1 MSEKLLIIEDDID
14 INEMLASYLKME
26 GFHVDSAKDGKE
38 GLELFKKTSY
48 DLVVLDLMLP
58 IINGME
64 VLKHIREISELPI
77 LILSA
82 KDKDIDK
89 AIGLGNG
96 ADDYIAKPFSM
107 IEIVARIKANL
118 RRANKYSKPGK
129 ADNVVIELNDLII
142 DPSQFRVLKNNQDTH
157 LTYKEFKILHLLV
170 THPDQVFTRANIFK
184 SVWEEEYFDDENI
197 INVHIRRLREKIET
211 DSSSPEYVKTIWG
224 IGYKLGVS
232 L

>member
-1 MSEKLLIIEDDID
+1 MNNKLLIIEDDID
-14 INEMLASYLKME
+14 INEMLVSYLKME
-26 GFHVDSAKDGKE
+26 GFDVDSAKDGKD
-38 GLELFKKTSY
+38 GLELFIKTPY
-48 DLVVLDLMLP
+48 DLVILDLMLP
-58 IINGME
+58 KMSGME
-64 VLKHIREISELPI
+64 VLKRIRDISEIPI

-107 IEIVARIKANL
+107 IEILARIKANL
-118 RRANKYSKPGK
+118 RRANQYSKPSK
-129 ADNVVIELNDLII
+129 IDNGLIELNDLII
-142 DPSQFRVLKNNQDTH
+142 DASQFRVLKNNQDIN
-157 LTYKEFKILHLLV
+157 LTYKEFQILYLFV
-170 THPDQVFTRANIFK
+170 THPNQVFTRANIFK
-184 SVWEEEYFDDENI
+184 AVWEEEYFGDENI

-211 DSSSPEYVKTIWG
+211 DSSSPEYIKTLWG